1 MFHQANLR
9 QGDVDLITIGSE
21 SGPLSL
27 FQIWVET
34 ITQEMTRLHVHLP
47 PTPQAHKLTPPLSTN
62 WPILSL
68 KHDDIAALFLNRMEL
83 EYVPPPQ
90 PNPWLPSHSRD

>member
-9 QGDVDLITIGSE
+9 HGDVDPITIGSE

-34 ITQEMTRLHVHLP
+34 ITQEMTRL
-47 PTPQAHKLTPPLSTN
+47 
-62 WPILSL
+62 
-68 KHDDIAALFLNRMEL
+68 
-83 EYVPPPQ
+83 
-90 PNPWLPSHSRD
+90 